1 MSLRA
6 FWHDIV
12 DICCKNVAQ
21 ASQWHQPVPSASA
34 ISQWHQPVPSA
45 SAISQWHR
53 GDRKQGTESCNF
65 LTDSRTF
72 LMQEI
77 MGVQNLNFAFKFPQ
91 NGRF

>member
-21 ASQWHQPVPSASA
+21 A
-34 ISQWHQPVPSA
+34 SQWHQPVPSA